1 MTETNTYKTKSNKK
15 ELRYVNLRR
24 YLIAIGVLAFVL
36 LAVNVMFRVSTVFA
50 HRYATT
56 VYPAVV
62 RVFGTVFSIAPFSV
76 VEALIC
82 AAAAIA
88 LCCIVRLVIAFVQSR
103 RLKVWN
109 FFTYRLKKY
118 LLNLACIVLVCLII
132 LSLNCTILYHR
143 LTFCVCANIKS
154 RSHTTEELVALC
166 ELLIEDV
173 NALADEISTDENG
186 IFTFEGTDLN
196 SAAIDAMLELRTEYP
211 FMPSYYPRPKPI
223 AMSVLMSYTNMTG
236 FYSPYTIEANY
247 NRDITD
253 MEIPY
258 TICHELAHL
267 GGFIHEDEANFIAY
281 LACMKSDSAAFRYSG
296 SVNALIAVLNA
307 CYDHCSREKYA
318 EIVSKLGSQ
327 TRADLNFQSA
337 YWRQFESKV
346 GEITSSV
353 NDAYI
358 KLNGDSEG
366 EKRYGMVT
374 DLLLDYFDDIL
385 GSQASSAMISTAFP
399 TTDISTR

>member
-1 MTETNTYKTKSNKK
+1 MKKNRENKKK

-24 YLIAIGVLAFVL
+24 YIIIISALAL
-36 LAVNVMFRVSTVFA
+36 LLLTVNIMFRVSKVFA
-50 HRYATT
+50 HTYSTT

-62 RVFGTVFSIAPFSV
+62 KVFGTVFSLVPFSV
-76 VEALIC
+76 IEVLIY
-82 AAAAIA
+82 AAAAIV
-88 LCCIVRLVIAFVQSR
+88 LYCLIRLVISFVQSR
-103 RLKVWN
+103 KLKIWN

-154 RSHTTEELVALC
+154 QPHTSDELAALC
-166 ELLIEDV
+166 ELLIDEV
-173 NALADEISTDENG
+173 NETAEEIKTDENG
-186 IFTFEGTDLN
+186 IFTFEGTDL
-196 SAAIDAMLELRTEYP
+196 SSTAIDAMLKLKTEFP

-223 AMSVLMSYTNMTG
+223 AMSKTMSYTNMTG
-236 FYSPYTIEANY
+236 FYSPFTIEANY
-247 NRDITD
+247 NKDITD

-258 TICHELAHL
+258 TVCHELAHL

-296 SVNALIAVLNA
+296 SVNALISVLNS
-307 CYDHCSREKYA
+307 CYANLSRERYS
-318 EIVSKLGSQ
+318 ELVSKLNNQ
-327 TRADLNFQSA
+327 TKADLNFQSA
-337 YWRQFESKV
+337 YWEQFESKV
-346 GEITSSV
+346 GKITSSM

-385 GSQASSAMISTAFP
+385 SN
-399 TTDISTR
+399 